1 MLKEKHL
8 ILGVIFLMFAAAV
21 FVIAPGCSKKSAGGA
36 KLVRIGLIVPLTG
49 DIAAMGQGMRNG
61 ATLAVEHANAR
72 DDVKAKGIKFE
83 LVPVDDRA
91 DPKEAVN
98 GANKLI
104 SDPKIAGVAGHLNSG
119 CSIPSSKVYA
129 RKNMIMISPAST
141 NPKLTLQGYKNVFRV
156 CTTDNVQG
164 SYAAEYLL
172 KTRGFKR
179 VAVMHDKT
187 PYGQGLAEEFRNH
200 FEKIGGTALTFE
212 GINFGDKDFNAVLTK
227 IKSLKPDAIYFGGM
241 YSEGGLITKQ
251 AKGLGMNIPLVGG
264 DGIFSPEYFKIGGKS
279 ADGDIATMIGAP
291 PEKIASAKTFVAD
304 YKKRFPGVDFQ
315 PYDAYTYD
323 ATGIIIDAVMHV
335 GTDRAAIVD
344 YVAKIKYN
352 GVIGETQFDKNG
364 DTTNKAITVY
374 IARGGK
380 FETAD

>member
-1 MLKEKHL
+1 MRSFKHCL
-8 ILGVIFLMFAAAV
+8 LMAFFLALAAGVLGIQA
-21 FVIAPGCSKKSAGGA
+21 GCSKKGGGGKA
-36 KLVRIGLIVPLTG
+36 VRIGLIVPLTG
-49 DIAAMGQGMRNG
+49 DIAAMGQGMHNG

-72 DDVKAKGIKFE
+72 ADVKAKGIRFE

-104 SDPKIAGVAGHLNSG
+104 SDPRIAGVVGHLNSG
-119 CSIPSSKVYA
+119 CSIPASKVYA
-129 RKNMIMISPAST
+129 RKNLIMISPAST

-164 SYAAEYLL
+164 GFAAEYLFQ
-172 KTRGFKR
+172 KRGFTR

-200 FEKIGGTALTFE
+200 FIKLGGTALTFE

-227 IKSLKPDAIYFGGM
+227 IKVRKPEAIYFGGM

-251 AKGLGMNIPLVGG
+251 AKNLGMNIPLVGG
-264 DGIFSPEYFKIGGKS
+264 DGIFSPEYFKIAGTE

-291 PEKIASAKTFVAD
+291 PEKIASAKTFVAN
-304 YKKRFPGVDFQ
+304 YRKRFPGVDFQ

-323 ATGIIIDAVMHV
+323 AASIIIDAVMQV
-335 GTDRAAIVD
+335 GTDRSAIVD
-344 YVAKIKYN
+344 YVKKIKFN

-374 IARGGK
+374 IARGGQ
-380 FETAD
+380 FEAAD

>member
-1 MLKEKHL
+1 MRSGKR
-8 ILGVIFLMFAAAV
+8 LMIAGLCLAIAAAA
-21 FVIAPGCSKKSAGGA
+21 FGAAAGCSKKGGGGKA
-36 KLVRIGLIVPLTG
+36 VRIGLIVPLTG
-49 DIAAMGQGMRNG
+49 DIAAMGQGMHNG
-61 ATLAVEHANAR
+61 ATLAIEHANAR
-72 DDVKAKGIKFE
+72 ADVQAKGMRFE

-104 SDPKIAGVAGHLNSG
+104 SDPRIAGVVGHLNSG
-119 CSIPSSKVYA
+119 CSIPASKVYA
-129 RKNMIMISPAST
+129 RKSMIMISPAST

-164 SYAAEYLL
+164 GFAAEYLF
-172 KTRGFKR
+172 KKRGFTR

-200 FEKIGGTALTFE
+200 FKKIGGRALTFE

-227 IKSLKPDAIYFGGM
+227 IKGMKPQAIYFGGM

-251 AKGLGMNIPLVGG
+251 AKNLGMNVPLVGG
-264 DGIFSPEYFKIGGKS
+264 DGIFSPEYFKIAGS
-279 ADGDIATMIGAP
+279 EADGDIATMIGAP
-291 PEKIASAKTFVAD
+291 PEKIASAKSFVAD

-323 ATGIIIDAVMHV
+323 ATSLIVDAVMHV
-335 GTDRAAIVD
+335 GADRAAIVD
-344 YVAKIKYN
+344 YVKQVRFS

-380 FETAD
+380 FEAAD